1 MITRGE
7 VKLIVPYKLP
17 VIGGNEVVGKI
28 EAVGANVTQFS
39 VGERVFSRLPLD
51 SIGAFAQYAAVDAN
65 AIAKVPPYLSDVQA
79 AAIPLTALTVM
90 QAFEL
95 MQVKKGNIFK
105 VGRKHL

>member
-39 VGERVFSRLPLD
+39 VGERVFPAYH
-51 SIGAFAQYAAVDAN
+51 SIVSVLLHN
-65 AIAKVPPYLSDVQA
+65 ML
-79 AAIPLTALTVM
+79 L
-90 QAFEL
+90 L
-95 MQVKKGNIFK
+95 MPMRSLKFRVFK
-105 VGRKHL
+105 